1 MAYRLARGW
10 DPRRPALIVRVGIDG
25 ACWANQRGYGRF
37 AREIVGAMLEAD
49 SGHEFVYFVDEA
61 AAPFAPGN
69 LAEVELVE
77 VRQSRAPTA
86 AASADGARSPLD
98 MLRFT
103 AAVARARLD
112 VFFSPS
118 VYTYFPLPLGLP
130 AVITIHDAIA
140 ERFPELTVP
149 SRRARL
155 FWNLKVRLAV
165 RQATLVL
172 TVSEYAR
179 RDVARVHGISEDRLR
194 VAVEAPAA
202 AYVPVSDRGAV
213 ERAAEAAGVP
223 PGAPW
228 LVYVGGFNPHKN
240 VDGIVRAHA
249 RLVAQ
254 RPGRLAPHLVLV
266 GTTTGDVFHGSVE
279 QIRSAVASAGA
290 SAFVHWPGFVP
301 DTQLAALLS
310 GATASLLVSDA
321 EGFGLPA
328 VEAAAC
334 GCPVVATTESPLP
347 ELLEGGGI
355 FVRPR
360 DEDAL
365 LAALHKLYDDPAART
380 RMAETALAR
389 ARALSWRAAADS
401 ALEALEVAGR

>member
-1 MAYRLARGW
+1 MA
-10 DPRRPALIVRVGIDG
+10 ALG
-25 ACWANQRGYGRF
+25 AHHQ
-37 AREIVGAMLEAD
+37 
-49 SGHEFVYFVDEA
+49 FVYFVDDTAARHIPGDTSGVEA
-61 AAPFAPGN
+61 
-69 LAEVELVE
+69 VLVP
-77 VRQSRAPTA
+77 QSRPPTA
-86 AASADGARSPLD
+86 AASSDSARSPRD

-155 FWNLKVRLAV
+155 FWNLKLRLAL

-179 RDVARVHGISEDRLR
+179 RDVARVHGIPEDRLR

-202 AYVPVSDRGAV
+202 AYTPVRDRVAV
-213 ERAAEAAGVP
+213 ERAATAVGVP
-223 PGAPW
+223 SSVPW

-240 VDGIVRAHA
+240 VDVIVRAHA
-249 RLVAQ
+249 RLAKEC
-254 RPGRLAPHLVLV
+254 GADGLEAPHLVLV
-266 GTTTGDVFHGSVE
+266 GTTTDDVFHGSLD
-279 QIRSAVASAGA
+279 QIRTTIADAGTGDL
-290 SAFVHWPGFVP
+290 VHWPGFVP
-301 DTQLAALLS
+301 DVALASLLS
-310 GATASLLVSDA
+310 GAQASLLVSDA

-334 GCPVVATTESPLP
+334 ACPVVATTESPLP
-347 ELLEGGGI
+347 MLLEGGGI

-365 LAALHKLYDDPAART
+365 LGALRTLAADPAARQ
-380 RMAETALAR
+380 RMGEAGLAR
-389 ARALSWRAAADS
+389 ARALSWESAARS
-401 ALEALEVAGR
+401 ALGALEEAGR